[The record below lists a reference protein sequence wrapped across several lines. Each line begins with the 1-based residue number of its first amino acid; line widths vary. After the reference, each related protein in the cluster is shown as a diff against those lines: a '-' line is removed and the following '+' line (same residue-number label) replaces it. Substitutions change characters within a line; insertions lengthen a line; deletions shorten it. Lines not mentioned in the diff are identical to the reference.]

1 MIIVP
6 DELVDQ
12 LASLR
17 IGYASFLRNYMRELE
32 NSPKTQEEFVK
43 TLPRLLHR
51 ELSSDLNF
59 QACFDMLINEEVS
72 LFNISYLKHFCII
85 FPQDTR

>member
-6 DELVDQ
+6 DKLVDQ

-32 NSPKTQEEFVK
+32 NSPETQEEFVK
-43 TLPRLLHR
+43 TLP
-51 ELSSDLNF
+51 
-59 QACFDMLINEEVS
+59 
-72 LFNISYLKHFCII
+72 
-85 FPQDTR
+85 